1 MVCRPRRRRPRRGK
15 EIAMRFEIPIVP
27 PTVTAQHKGAFYN
40 KKLGRIM
47 FFTKKEVQ
55 HGENTLY
62 SVLEPH
68 RPAAP
73 IKGAVKLL
81 IQWHFPYRKS
91 EKKGIIGAGR
101 PIWRIG
107 RPDLDNLEKS
117 FLDVMTRLQFWED
130 DSQIA
135 WKQTLKFWDK
145 TGKLVV
151 DVAPAPELAPEK
163 ISMEQLELGQ
173 LLGI

>member
-1 MVCRPRRRRPRRGK
+1 
-15 EIAMRFEIPIVP
+15 MRFEIPIVP

-55 HGENTLY
+55 QGEDTLY
-62 SVLEPH
+62 SVLKPY
-68 RPAAP
+68 RPNEP
-73 IKGAVKLL
+73 IKGAVRLL
-81 IQWHFPYRKS
+81 IQWHFPFRKS
-91 EKKGIIGAGR
+91 EKKGIINAGR
-101 PIWRIG
+101 PVWRVG

-130 DSQIA
+130 DSQVA

-151 DVAPAPELAPEK
+151 DVSPAPDLAPEQ
-163 ISMEQLELGQ
+163 ITMEQLELGQ
-173 LLGI
+173 LLNI